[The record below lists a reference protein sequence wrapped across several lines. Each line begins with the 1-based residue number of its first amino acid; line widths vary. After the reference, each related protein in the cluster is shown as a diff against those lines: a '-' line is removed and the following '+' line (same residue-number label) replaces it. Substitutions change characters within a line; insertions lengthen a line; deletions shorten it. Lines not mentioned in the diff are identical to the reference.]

1 MPHQIGCKHC
11 KGVSQKQFGKK
22 NQYCIYQSCIGK
34 AESFIGAGVYCPQKK
49 AECYV
54 NSGGVGMT
62 DTINRAELTG
72 IATHTHTHIYTHT
85 YTHKHTHTH
94 INKHTGLRHR
104 TSA

>member
-1 MPHQIGCKHC
+1 
-11 KGVSQKQFGKK
+11 
-22 NQYCIYQSCIGK
+22 
-34 AESFIGAGVYCPQKK
+34 
-49 AECYV
+49 V